1 MKQPEYSPLEALERI
16 KLMMKYDMNKTLNE
30 NKQIIFE
37 QTNDCGPN
45 VISDID
51 LIDIVDSVWE
61 SLEQLTTMVIRVFQT
76 DSNAEEVYNNINML
90 VGKNVFDKDI
100 NQCVSA
106 IDKFKTLYGT
116 KSEGEKFIG
125 GKDNVIEKINEALE
139 TSQVKTH
146 LKAQNYLKSAK
157 SLLQTTQKSITPIKQ
172 TKDNTKKSSPT
183 KTTTVKY
190 KPCSGTYTQG
200 CYSDAIKQVQ
210 GCLGGLVTDGKFGPK
225 TSEKLKTVGLY
236 GGFSDNDVKVI
247 CDKVKPE
254 VSGEE
259 IEINPNEY

>member
-1 MKQPEYSPLEALERI
+1 MKQPEYSPLEALDRI
-16 KLMMKYDMNKTLNE
+16 KLMMKYDMNRTLNE
-30 NKQIIFE
+30 NREIIFE
-37 QTNDCGPN
+37 QNKDCGPN

-76 DSNAEEVYNNINML
+76 DSNSENVYNNINSL
-90 VGKNVFDKDI
+90 VGKTMFDTDI

-106 IDKFKTLYGT
+106 IEKFKSLYGT

-157 SLLQTTQKSITPIKQ
+157 TLLQTTQKPTPKK
-172 TKDNTKKSSPT
+172 TDNQVKKSTT
-183 KTTTVKY
+183 KTTTTTTKY

-200 CYSDAIKQVQ
+200 CYSDVIKQVQ

-236 GGFSDNDVKVI
+236 GGFSDNDVKII
-247 CDKVKPE
+247 CDKVKPA